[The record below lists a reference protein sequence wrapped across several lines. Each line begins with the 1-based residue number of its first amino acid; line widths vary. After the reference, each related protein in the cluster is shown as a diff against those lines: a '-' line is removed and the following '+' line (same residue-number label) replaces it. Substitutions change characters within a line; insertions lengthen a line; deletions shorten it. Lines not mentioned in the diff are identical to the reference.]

1 MPVLLEVKENALVAY
16 ISGEVDH
23 HTAKSIRSE
32 IDSEIER
39 INPEKVILDFSAVT
53 FMDSSGIGLVMGRY
67 KIMQTLGGTVA
78 IQNPPEHIKKVMRLA
93 GLDKIANIINT
104 KVGSWKWRYLMK
116 WKLLF
121 QANQQTKALQ
131 E

>member
-1 MPVLLEVKENALVAY
+1 MPVLLEVKENTLVAY

-104 KVGSWKWRYLMK
+104 KVGS
-116 WKLLF
+116 
-121 QANQQTKALQ
+121 
-131 E
+131 